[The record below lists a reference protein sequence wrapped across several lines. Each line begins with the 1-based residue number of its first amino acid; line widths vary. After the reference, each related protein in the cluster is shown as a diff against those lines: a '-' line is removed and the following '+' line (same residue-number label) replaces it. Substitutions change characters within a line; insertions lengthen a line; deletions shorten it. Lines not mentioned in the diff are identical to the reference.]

1 MLYAVE
7 AAIAAEQG
15 YDLCIM
21 IGDEALAYTGTQF
34 DEDEEPR
41 FVLIT
46 QRDLEWIPERWQ
58 ERIRTQLRASPEGVL
73 VPLRVWLYG
82 DLRSGF
88 KYEARRNRDFI
99 SVGYDH
105 RPRTSMFRTTA
116 AAPSATS
123 GPADPK

>member
-1 MLYAVE
+1 
-7 AAIAAEQG
+7 
-15 YDLCIM
+15 M

-73 VPLRVWLYG
+73 VRNGSQLCTRAYPLACAIV
-82 DLRSGF
+82 
-88 KYEARRNRDFI
+88 N
-99 SVGYDH
+99 
-105 RPRTSMFRTTA
+105 P
-116 AAPSATS
+116 PSAE
-123 GPADPK
+123 KRLVVW